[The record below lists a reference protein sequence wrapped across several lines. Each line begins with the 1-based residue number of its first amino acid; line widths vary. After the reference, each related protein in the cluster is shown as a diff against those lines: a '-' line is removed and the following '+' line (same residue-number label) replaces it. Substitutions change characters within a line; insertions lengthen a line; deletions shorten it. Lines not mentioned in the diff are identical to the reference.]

1 MPTKYDVILVDDHA
15 LVRRGLAALLAQSK
29 RFRVVAEGTNGE
41 EAVDLAG
48 RVPADVLI
56 VDLAMPRLNGLEVV
70 SRLTDRPDRLRLL
83 VVSMYDD
90 EAFVARALRD
100 GADGYLLKQA
110 FDDELFRA
118 LDAVLAGEVYLCPG
132 IDRDRVA
139 AATPAATDV
148 TDREREVLQ
157 LIADGLTTAE
167 LAARL
172 FISPHTATRHRANL
186 MRKLSVHNPAEL
198 LSGRRPRADYLA
210 STDRLTPTPNGEF

>member
-1 MPTKYDVILVDDHA
+1 MANRRSVILVDDHA
-15 LVRRGLAALLAQSK
+15 LVRRGLAALLEQSK
-29 RFRVVAEGTNGE
+29 RFQVVAEGTNGE
-41 EAVDLAG
+41 EAIELAR

-70 SRLTDRPDRLRLL
+70 TRLSGRPDRLRLL

-110 FDDELFRA
+110 LDDELFRA
-118 LDAVLAGEVYLCPG
+118 LDAVVAGEVYLGPT
-132 IDRDRVA
+132 IDRGRVLA
-139 AATPAATDV
+139 VSPAATDV

-167 LAARL
+167 AAERL

-186 MRKLSVHNPAEL
+186 MRKLGVHNPAEL
-198 LSGRRPRADYLA
+198 LRAAAARGLIILPRR
-210 STDRLTPTPNGEF
+210 TD